1 MKDFARALLAQAL
14 LCVEFLQRRLDNT
27 EPAEGIAERPRYPQ
41 MPPLEPFEMEQ
52 ALAHSAFGRRS
63 PLLLPSNRRAIERHW
78 AAKGG
83 VQSTDTVESVLKA
96 STK

>member
-1 MKDFARALLAQAL
+1 MKDLARKLLAQAR

-41 MPPLEPFEMEQ
+41 MPPLEPFEME
-52 ALAHSAFGRRS
+52 ATNPMMRRVS
-63 PLLLPSNRRAIERHW
+63 PLLLPGNRKAIERHW

-83 VQSTDTVESVLKA
+83 VQPTDTVESILKE
-96 STK
+96 SQK